1 MFRSRYSI
9 SKYRKPKNVF
19 RYMLQ
24 QITKDTEIDFIFT
37 GLLRL
42 LSSVHQ
48 AEQTYLPNSMRS
60 VAFYQEA
67 VGAGFSFKA
76 VAQAHFCCD
85 DFLPTRVEALVL
97 LWHALTVNP
106 SFTKRAGALSQ
117 IFMDEPNAFLST
129 KALAPPQLNA
139 SPWNVTFFDLPICLL
154 HTASFVLLVL
164 SSERSFAVRLN
175 EPCAERA
182 TDALVA
188 VQVSPYIKS
197 FCLES
202 CLKLLSLAERLG
214 RPGYIFRTAFTH
226 HSLVFLVEML
236 NNLVQYQYEGNVM
249 MVYAILRQSQVF
261 QKIGTLSIGD
271 AKKKSEDRALFGA
284 KAEDAEEGSES
295 KAKWVPTEEWLE
307 GVKKKLPLQT
317 LLCLIEHLNP
327 QLEALCVEKDVT
339 DQAEVLSYLKSTTL
353 VGILPVPHPIVI
365 RTYQASTYTSMWFT
379 SYMWGVIFTRSQR
392 MPLYDWKKIRLVQ
405 INQ

>member
-1 MFRSRYSI
+1 MSTVASYDPVGRGLPYGSLFSGGDQEELVDRALQVLCVALDYQPREEEPPEEVPQAGWFLVDNSQLQAGSHGLGYRG
-9 SKYRKPKNVF
+9 SKDMEDIVAGKTAVWGEKVPGLDQGDGWVQVGEYFLPLELQCKRVLVPQTSEGENALGPRKPKNVF

-67 VGAGFSFKA
+67 
-76 VAQAHFCCD
+76 
-85 DFLPTRVEALVL
+85 LVL

-106 SFTKRAGALSQ
+106 SFTKRVVERQDTNQFLLSLLYLLQ
-117 IFMDEPNAFLST
+117 QARSSVHL
-129 KALAPPQLNA
+129 
-139 SPWNVTFFDLPICLL
+139 VGLL

-175 EPCAERA
+175 EPYLGKKIALDMPSFNGNYGDVLA
-182 TDALVA
+182 LALYKVISDSLPKPQNDALVEMLLTA
-188 VQVSPYIKS
+188 LCNVSPYIKS

-261 QKIGTLSIGD
+261 QKIGTLSIG
-271 AKKKSEDRALFGA
+271 RRR
-284 KAEDAEEGSES
+284 
-295 KAKWVPTEEWLE
+295 
-307 GVKKKLPLQT
+307 
-317 LLCLIEHLNP
+317 H
-327 QLEALCVEKDVT
+327 
-339 DQAEVLSYLKSTTL
+339 
-353 VGILPVPHPIVI
+353 VGL
-365 RTYQASTYTSMWFT
+365 
-379 SYMWGVIFTRSQR
+379 
-392 MPLYDWKKIRLVQ
+392 
-405 INQ
+405 